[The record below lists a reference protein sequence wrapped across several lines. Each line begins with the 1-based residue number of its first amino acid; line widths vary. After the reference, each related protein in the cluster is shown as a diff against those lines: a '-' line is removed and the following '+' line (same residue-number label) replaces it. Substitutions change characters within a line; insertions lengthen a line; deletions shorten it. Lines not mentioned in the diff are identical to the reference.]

1 MKGFSS
7 NTLTH
12 YTITFMGIVTSILIA
27 RMIGPEGRGIY
38 AKIILIT
45 LLLNEFISIGF
56 YKSLTYHSAK
66 QPNYSRNYYN
76 YFLKICLPLSIIVC
90 LVSFFLYEKIF
101 DNSTEVFYFRLA
113 LIYIIF
119 YVLFHSTS
127 HILHG
132 LNEFKIWNIFRFLQ
146 TFVWMAIIVLSYYF
160 FPEQFNFK
168 ILIIIFIIN
177 HIIFS
182 TIYFLIYNDKAPKLK
197 SNFDDNHKKSF
208 FNYNIKNFFL
218 KLSEKFFHEF
228 DLILVIFL
236 FDDIITGIYAVSK
249 SIALLS
255 IPLFSSFSEK
265 AFQSMSL
272 KFKFKDLTKN
282 LKILIILSLL
292 GYIFFYFIGQK
303 IIIILYGESFKEVYK
318 ITLYLLINYIF
329 TGFIIYS
336 LDIFRSQ
343 KIFFKPAIVILV
355 MIISILL
362 FLIYFNVT
370 DLFLIIKILIM
381 SNLIVIFTF
390 LLLFYYEKNKNFNR
404 FS

>member
-1 MKGFSS
+1 MFGWLS
-7 NTLTH
+7 L
-12 YTITFMGIVTSILIA
+12 YYLI
-27 RMIGPEGRGIY
+27 I
-38 AKIILIT
+38 
-45 LLLNEFISIGF
+45 
-56 YKSLTYHSAK
+56 
-66 QPNYSRNYYN
+66 
-76 YFLKICLPLSIIVC
+76 
-90 LVSFFLYEKIF
+90 
-101 DNSTEVFYFRLA
+101 
-113 LIYIIF
+113 
-119 YVLFHSTS
+119 
-127 HILHG
+127 
-132 LNEFKIWNIFRFLQ
+132 
-146 TFVWMAIIVLSYYF
+146 

-292 GYIFFYFIGQK
+292 
-303 IIIILYGESFKEVYK
+303 
-318 ITLYLLINYIF
+318 
-329 TGFIIYS
+329 
-336 LDIFRSQ
+336 
-343 KIFFKPAIVILV
+343 
-355 MIISILL
+355 
-362 FLIYFNVT
+362 
-370 DLFLIIKILIM
+370 
-381 SNLIVIFTF
+381 
-390 LLLFYYEKNKNFNR
+390 
-404 FS
+404 